1 MRGVSNNSFLWKIR
15 LLYKLE
21 RNFSLLIADLGRIK
35 SEIWERWMNFP
46 RWQFSYLHA
55 RTIWHYSIQMC
66 FFICIIVC
74 IVLYYVH
81 TWQANMMHM
90 GVHIL
95 FAPQPHQN
103 KWRLPLLWSSIFLL
117 WWIFKFA
124 QFPLQKFSIK
134 YCRLVPGV
142 RVGKY
147 LVPAKFPI
155 TKLPGYNNI
164 QFSITKLAIQ

>member
-1 MRGVSNNSFLWKIR
+1 MD
-15 LLYKLE
+15 E
-21 RNFSLLIADLGRIK
+21 FSLMAIFIFTC
-35 SEIWERWMNFP
+35 SN
-46 RWQFSYLHA
+46 YL
-55 RTIWHYSIQMC
+55 TLFNSDV

-74 IVLYYVH
+74 IGLYYVH